1 MELHVTIVTGILFIS
16 FLVSFTIAIY
26 SKTKGFL
33 RGQHYF
39 TATMFFASFYS
50 LGGMVESA
58 AVNISDKILWSQI
71 EYIGVVFAPVLLLA
85 FVLRLI
91 HPPEHRLNRLAWLLY
106 IIPVITQA
114 LVFTNDL
121 HFLIWDRYEWSTD
134 GINILVYHHGI
145 AYYFFAV
152 WCLLVL
158 LFSIYVI
165 QKALA
170 DFPVIMQKQLRVLSV
185 GCLIPIVFTALY
197 LFDISPLKGL
207 DLTIM
212 SLPFTGLI
220 FAYAISRFGMFK
232 IIPSVSSQITSVM
245 QDGLIVMDENGEI
258 MFLNPAGAKIIGLKE
273 DSYSIHAI
281 KDVEWLRQISLQ
293 GAKGIKETEVLLQS
307 DPEKWLEITINE
319 IRNDY
324 NLFKGNLI
332 LLHDITK
339 RKRLEQQSQN
349 LLNELHLS
357 NAQIKEAIN
366 QKDRIISIIAHD
378 LRTSF
383 HQMINLTGLLNEM
396 VEELTPDKLK
406 EFLADLQKSSED
418 GYGILEELLA
428 WARTKNDTLT
438 LNENIKVLNPIE
450 QIIKSLA
457 LSLQNKQL
465 GVNIQGDKELIV
477 KTDGNVLN
485 LVLRNLLVNAIKFS
499 NPGSSITVELHEGDE
514 EDTISII
521 DTGIGIPEADIPRIF
536 DTKMKY
542 TRVGT
547 AGESGS
553 GFGLILCKEMIERNN
568 GELDLKSTEGK
579 GSTFT
584 IHLNKKT

>member
-91 HPPEHRLNRLAWLLY
+91 HPPEHRLNRLSWLLY
-106 IIPVITQA
+106 IIPVITLG
-114 LVFTNDL
+114 LVFTNDQ

-165 QKALA
+165 LKALS

-197 LFDISPLKGL
+197 LFGISPLKGL

-232 IIPSVSSQITSVM
+232 IIPSVSSQITSVI

-258 MFLNPAGAKIIGLKE
+258 MFLNPAGARIIGLKE

-293 GAKGIKETEVLLQS
+293 GAKGIKETEVLLQN

-332 LLHDITK
+332 LLHDNTK

-521 DTGIGIPEADIPRIF
+521 DTGIGIPEADIPKIF

-547 AGESGS
+547 SGESGS

-568 GELDLKSTEGK
+568 GELELKSTEGK